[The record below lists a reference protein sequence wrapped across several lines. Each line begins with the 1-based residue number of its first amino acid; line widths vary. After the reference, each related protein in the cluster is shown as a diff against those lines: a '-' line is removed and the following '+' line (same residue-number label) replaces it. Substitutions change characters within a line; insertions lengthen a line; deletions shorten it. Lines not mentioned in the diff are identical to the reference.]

1 MSSEIVGIIGIAFLV
16 ILLGM
21 GMPVGL
27 SMLTT
32 GLLGCIYFTTLK
44 AGLSKLGIEAYASST
59 IYGLSVIPLF
69 MLMGQFLSYSGL
81 AGDIYRAVNIWI
93 GRVRGGLAMGTVGAC
108 ALFGAVCGS
117 IIATAATIASVAF
130 PEMKKY
136 GYKESFAAACV
147 AGSAGLGI
155 LIPPSTILVLYGIL
169 TLEPIGKLL
178 IAGILPG
185 ILQALLFIITIYI
198 QVRLNPHLAPKLGQS
213 KIGLVKKFKQTVKVY
228 PVVALFILVI
238 GGIYFGVFS
247 PTEGGAV
254 GAFVALIFSMAIR
267 RFSWENIKNAMDE
280 AARITAM
287 IFLIIIG
294 ANIFGTFMAM
304 TKIPAHVIGFVTSLG
319 LSKYVVLAS
328 IFIFYLILGTFMEGI
343 AILVLTIPIVYPLIK
358 SLGFSGIWFGVIM
371 VIMLNIGTVTPPVG
385 IIVYVTA
392 GIAKGIQLETIFKD
406 AVPMWLAMIA
416 CAIILTVF
424 PEIATFLVSLMR

>member
-1 MSSEIVGIIGIAFLV
+1 MSSEIVGVIGIGLLV
-16 ILLGM
+16 VLLGLRV
-21 GMPVGL
+21 PVGL
-27 SMLTT
+27 SMLMT
-32 GLLGCIYFTTLK
+32 GLLGCMYFTTPS

-93 GRVRGGLAMGTVGAC
+93 GRVRGGLAMSTVGAC

-185 ILQALLFIITIYI
+185 ILQALLFIIAISI
-198 QVRLNPHLAPKLGQS
+198 QVKINPKLAPKLGHS
-213 KIGLVKKFKQTVKVY
+213 KTGLGERFRQTTKVY
-228 PVVALFILVI
+228 PVIVLFILVI

-254 GAFVALIFSMAIR
+254 GAFVALIFSMAVR
-267 RFSWENIKNAMDE
+267 RFNWGNMKNAMDE

-304 TKIPAHVIGFVTSLG
+304 TRIPTQVIELVTSLG
-319 LSKYVVLAS
+319 LSKYVILAA

-358 SLGFSGIWFGVIM
+358 SLGFNGIWFGVIM

-392 GIAKGIQLETIFKD
+392 GIAKDVPMETIFKD
-406 AVPMWLAMIA
+406 VVPMWLAMIA
-416 CAIILTVF
+416 CAIILTAF
-424 PEIATFLVSLMR
+424 PEIATFLVSIMR

>member
-1 MSSEIVGIIGIAFLV
+1 MSSEIVGFIGIIFLV
-16 ILLGM
+16 VLLGLR
-21 GMPVGL
+21 MPVGF
-27 SMLTT
+27 SMLMT
-32 GLLGCIYFTTLK
+32 GLLGCIYFTTIK

-81 AGDIYRAVNIWI
+81 AGDIYRAVNTWL
-93 GRVRGGLAMGTVGAC
+93 GRIRGGLAMGTVGAC
-108 ALFGAVCGS
+108 TLFGAVCGS
-117 IIATAATIASVAF
+117 VIATAATIASVAF
-130 PEMKKY
+130 PEMKRY
-136 GYKESFAAACV
+136 GYKDSFSAACI

-198 QVRLNPHLAPKLGQS
+198 QVKLNPRLAPPLGQS
-213 KIGLVKKFKQTVKVY
+213 RNVLGERLKQTAKIY
-228 PVVALFILVI
+228 PVLALFILVI
-238 GGIYFGVFS
+238 LGIYFGVFS

-254 GAFVALIFSMAIR
+254 GAFLALIFSLSKR
-267 RFSWENIKNAMDE
+267 RLNWDGIKNAMEE
-280 AARITAM
+280 ATRVTAM

-304 TKIPAHVIGFVTSLG
+304 TKIPTQVVEFVTSLG
-319 LSKYVVLAS
+319 LSKYVILAA
-328 IFIFYLILGTFMEGI
+328 IYLFYIILGTFMEGI
-343 AILVLTIPIVYPLIK
+343 AILVLTIPIIYPLIK

-392 GIAKGIQLETIFKD
+392 GIAKEVPMESIFKD

-416 CAIILTVF
+416 CAIILTAF
-424 PEIATFLVSLMR
+424 PEVATFLVSLMR